1 MTRQPTPCTS
11 TPDDSRCEAYAVGL
25 LREAIRLLARRGR
38 FVASADDV
46 AATIVAAFLP
56 KAATIMARHPDPA
69 AYARLAVR
77 RASIAHDRRE
87 RAQRG
92 EGVRLVR
99 GADGQVT
106 PRRVVLSGDAVLGEA
121 QLSLF
126 DLLPAADECPAD
138 VVLRSL
144 DGAAVLELF
153 LDGVAAPDRTL
164 LLLVD
169 GAGYT
174 VTEVADLVGQ
184 RRETVSRRLGRV
196 RRQVERNR
204 AVTDGRA
211 VG

>member
-1 MTRQPTPCTS
+1 MTRQPNLCAS
-11 TPDDSRCEAYAVGL
+11 TVRADTEAYAVAL
-25 LREAIRLLARRGR
+25 LREAARLLARRR
-38 FVASADDV
+38 RAVTSADDV

-69 AYARLAVR
+69 AFARLAVR
-77 RASIAHDRRE
+77 RAGIAHDRRE

-106 PRRVVLSGDAVLGEA
+106 PRRVVLSGDAVLGEG

-126 DLLPAADECPAD
+126 DLLPATDECPAD
-138 VVLRSL
+138 LVVRGL
-144 DGAAVLELF
+144 DSATELALV
-153 LDGVAAPDRTL
+153 LDGVAASDRRL

-196 RRQVERNR
+196 RRQVQRNR
-204 AVTDGRA
+204 AVMASCAAG
-211 VG
+211 